1 MSERDD
7 DIDLLR
13 AWREA
18 PRVMPDER
26 LDGKVL
32 ANAQAWRLRRRLV
45 PLMALAACLALGVF
59 GLQRSAE
66 VLAPPS
72 PPAANTARVES
83 RAAVFLMKVD
93 VAGPALA
100 APAGALDG
108 TR

>member
-7 DIDLLR
+7 DQGLLR

-45 PLMALAACLALGVF
+45 PLMALAACLALAVF

-66 VLAPPS
+66 NVTPPK
-72 PPAANTARVES
+72 PAVTASRVES
-83 RAAVFLMKVD
+83 RAAVFLMNVD
-93 VAGPALA
+93 VAGPALV
-100 APAGALDG
+100 APAGSLDG
-108 TR
+108 RR

>member
-7 DIDLLR
+7 ELELLR

-45 PLMALAACLALGVF
+45 PLMALAACLALAVL

-66 VLAPPS
+66 IVAPS
-72 PPAANTARVES
+72 KPAATASRVEG
-83 RAAVFLMKVD
+83 RATVFLMNVD

-100 APAGALDG
+100 VPAGALDG
-108 TR
+108 RR

>member
-32 ANAQAWRLRRRLV
+32 ANARAWRLRRRLV

-66 VLAPPS
+66 VIAPP
-72 PPAANTARVES
+72 PPANTARVES

>member
-7 DIDLLR
+7 ELDLLR

-32 ANAQAWRLRRRLV
+32 ANARAWRLRRRLV
-45 PLMALAACLALGVF
+45 PLMALAACLVLAVF

-66 VLAPPS
+66 IVAPPQ
-72 PPAANTARVES
+72 PAGSASRIES

-100 APAGALDG
+100 APAGPLDA
-108 TR
+108 RR